1 MFVEGIWKIRNP
13 DAFKI
18 KKVANDWRICYHTE
32 RTDRMNSMDKE
43 INEISPKAFIHM
55 FGEAQKYNRR
65 FCFILGSGASREGG
79 IPTGVEMAKIWAEEL
94 KNKYE
99 EKELQDLMK
108 KLDIQSITP
117 TSENYFGIYDLRY
130 YPDYQE
136 GYAYFE
142 RELEKGVPSL
152 GHHALAKVLAGKTHN
167 LAITTN
173 FDSLIEDALFIYA
186 NKHPLLVGH
195 ESLAGFIN
203 LNVDRPIVAKI
214 HRSLYFHPYN
224 RQDETHGLDQEWQ
237 ETLKN
242 AFMVY
247 TPVVIGYAGGDQSLM
262 EFLKDENVKM
272 NGLYWCYWKKE
283 TPSQEIIDLV
293 KSKNG
298 CLIPIEGFDYFMYM
312 LSRKMGFENPDEEMR
327 KVTEDRIERYNGQ
340 YDTFEKMIRTEAE
353 QNQAS
358 NEALNEILNE
368 MDTYNDEQIKE
379 AKKEE
384 TVHNYKRI
392 GRIYTR
398 VGKYDKAIEAY
409 TAAINLSPEDA
420 DNYYNRGNVYA
431 DLKEYNMAV
440 EDFTKSIEINP
451 KDDKVYNDRGYCYD
465 ELGEYPKAVE
475 DYTKAI
481 EYNPQLAIAY
491 SNRGR
496 AYFNMEDYQKALNDF
511 IKAIEL
517 KPDFANAYN
526 NRGYTYS
533 SMGEYQKA
541 IDDLTKAIEI
551 KPQFPNPYK
560 HMGTLKYEC
569 QEYEEALEYLNK
581 AIGLRESYKE
591 AYEIRAKVY
600 HALGEHE
607 KAKKDEE
614 RVETL
619 SDTEN

>member
-1 MFVEGIWKIRNP
+1 MVCHYLGHMLIYR
-13 DAFKI
+13 
-18 KKVANDWRICYHTE
+18 YYSLE
-32 RTDRMNSMDKE
+32 RTDWMNSMDKE

-99 EKELQDLMK
+99 EKELKDLMD
-108 KLDIQSITP
+108 KLDIKSITP
-117 TSENYFGIYDLRY
+117 SSENYFGIYELRY
-130 YPDYQE
+130 FPEYQE

-152 GHHALAKVLAGKTHN
+152 GHHALAKILAGKTHN

-224 RQDETHGLDQEWQ
+224 RQKETHGLDQEWQ
-237 ETLKN
+237 ETLKKS
-242 AFMVY
+242 FMVY

-262 EFLKDENVKM
+262 EFLKDEDVKM

-283 TPSQEIIDLV
+283 TPSQEIVDLV

-312 LSRKMGFENPDEEMR
+312 LSRRMKFENPEKEMK
-327 KVTEDRIERYNGQ
+327 KVTKDRIERYNTQ
-340 YDTFEKMIRTEAE
+340 YDKFEKMVRTEVG
-353 QNQAS
+353 QSPAS
-358 NEALNEILNE
+358 NETLNEILIE

-384 TVHNYKRI
+384 TDYNYKTM
-392 GRIYTR
+392 GRIYR
-398 VGKYDKAIEAY
+398 REGRYDKAVEAY
-409 TAAINLSPEDA
+409 TAAIDLSPEKA
-420 DNYYNRGNVYA
+420 ENYFNRGNIYV
-431 DLKEYNMAV
+431 DLKEY
-440 EDFTKSIEINP
+440 D
-451 KDDKVYNDRGYCYD
+451 
-465 ELGEYPKAVE
+465 KAVE

-481 EYNPQLAIAY
+481 ELNSEYFVAYN
-491 SNRGR
+491 NRGYIYDKLR
-496 AYFNMEDYQKALNDF
+496 EHQKALNDF
-511 IKAIEL
+511 
-517 KPDFANAYN
+517 
-526 NRGYTYS
+526 T
-533 SMGEYQKA
+533 KA
-541 IDDLTKAIEI
+541 IDIN
-551 KPQFPNPYK
+551 PQGPNPYK
-560 HMGTLKYEC
+560 HMGTLKYKCE
-569 QEYEEALEYLNK
+569 EYDQALEYLNK
-581 AIGLRESYKE
+581 AIDLRESYKD
-591 AYEIRAKVY
+591 AYETRAKVY
-600 HALGEHE
+600 HALGDHE

-614 RVETL
+614 RAEAL

>member
-1 MFVEGIWKIRNP
+1 
-13 DAFKI
+13 
-18 KKVANDWRICYHTE
+18 
-32 RTDRMNSMDKE
+32 MNSMDKE

-99 EKELQDLMK
+99 EKELKDLMD
-108 KLDIQSITP
+108 KLDIKSITP
-117 TSENYFGIYDLRY
+117 SSENYFGIYELRY
-130 YPDYQE
+130 FPEYQE

-152 GHHALAKVLAGKTHN
+152 GHHALAKILAGKTHN

-224 RQDETHGLDQEWQ
+224 RQKETHGLDQEWQ

-272 NGLYWCYWKKE
+272 NGVYWCYWKKE
-283 TPSQEIIDLV
+283 KPSKEIVDLV

-312 LSRKMGFENPDEEMR
+312 LSRRMGFENPDEEMQ
-327 KVTEDRIERYNGQ
+327 KVTEDRIERYNTQ
-340 YDTFEKMIRTEAE
+340 YDKFEKMIRTEVG
-353 QNQAS
+353 QSPVS
-358 NEALNEILNE
+358 NETLNEILIE

-379 AKKEE
+379 AKKERN
-384 TVHNYKRI
+384 VHNFTI
-392 GRIYTR
+392 MGRIYR
-398 VGKYDKAIEAY
+398 REGKYEKAIEAY
-409 TAAINLSPEDA
+409 TAAIDLSPEKA
-420 DNYYNRGNVYA
+420 NNYYNR
-431 DLKEYNMAV
+431 
-440 EDFTKSIEINP
+440 SIPVI
-451 KDDKVYNDRGYCYD
+451 
-465 ELGEYPKAVE
+465 
-475 DYTKAI
+475 
-481 EYNPQLAIAY
+481 
-491 SNRGR
+491 
-496 AYFNMEDYQKALNDF
+496 QK
-511 IKAIEL
+511 
-517 KPDFANAYN
+517 
-526 NRGYTYS
+526 
-533 SMGEYQKA
+533 
-541 IDDLTKAIEI
+541 
-551 KPQFPNPYK
+551 
-560 HMGTLKYEC
+560 
-569 QEYEEALEYLNK
+569 
-581 AIGLRESYKE
+581 
-591 AYEIRAKVY
+591 
-600 HALGEHE
+600 
-607 KAKKDEE
+607 
-614 RVETL
+614 
-619 SDTEN
+619 

>member
-1 MFVEGIWKIRNP
+1 
-13 DAFKI
+13 
-18 KKVANDWRICYHTE
+18 
-32 RTDRMNSMDKE
+32 MNLMDKE

-99 EKELQDLMK
+99 EKELQNLMK
-108 KLDIQSITP
+108 KLDIKSISP
-117 TSENYFGIYDLRY
+117 SSENYFGIYDLRF

-152 GHHALAKVLAGKTHN
+152 GHHALAKILAGKTHN

-186 NKHPLLVGH
+186 NEHPLLVGH

-224 RQDETHGLDQEWQ
+224 RQKETHGLDQEWQ
-237 ETLKN
+237 ETLKKS
-242 AFMVY
+242 FMVY

-262 EFLKDENVKM
+262 EFLKDEDVKM

-283 TPSQEIIDLV
+283 KPSKEIVDLV

-327 KVTEDRIERYNGQ
+327 KVTEDRIERYNMQ
-340 YDTFEKMIRTEAE
+340 YDKFEKMIRTEAE
-353 QNQAS
+353 QSSGS
-358 NEALNEILNE
+358 NETLNEILIE
-368 MDTYNDEQIKE
+368 MDTFNDEQIKE
-379 AKKEE
+379 VKKEE
-384 TVHNYKRI
+384 TAYNYKTM
-392 GRIYTR
+392 GRIYR
-398 VGKYDKAIEAY
+398 REGKNDKAVEAY
-409 TAAINLSPEDA
+409 TAAIDLSPEDSL
-420 DNYYNRGNVYA
+420 NYYIRADVYF
-431 DLKEYNMAV
+431 DLEEYDRAV
-440 EDFTKSIEINP
+440 EDYSKVIELDP
-451 KDDKVYNDRGYCYD
+451 EYDDAYNSRGYCYRK
-465 ELGEYPKAVE
+465 LGNHDKAIK

-481 EYNPQLAIAY
+481 ELNPEFDTAY
-491 SNRGR
+491 YNRG
-496 AYFNMEDYQKALNDF
+496 YIYDIMGQYQKAINDYT
-511 IKAIEL
+511 KAIDIDPEF
-517 KPDFANAYN
+517 DTAYN
-526 NRGYTYS
+526 NRGYTYLN
-533 SMGEYQKA
+533 MKEYPKA
-541 IDDLTKAIEI
+541 LNDFTKAVEI
-551 KPQFPNPYK
+551 NSKFPNPYK

-569 QEYEEALEYLNK
+569 EEYEEALKYLNK
-581 AIGLRESYKE
+581 AIHLRDSYKA
-591 AYEIRAKVY
+591 AYETRAKVY
-600 HALGEHE
+600 HALGDHE

-614 RVETL
+614 RAEAL

>member
-1 MFVEGIWKIRNP
+1 
-13 DAFKI
+13 
-18 KKVANDWRICYHTE
+18 
-32 RTDRMNSMDKE
+32 MDKE

-79 IPTGVEMAKIWAEEL
+79 IPTGVEMAKNWADEL

-99 EKELQDLMK
+99 ETELQDLMK
-108 KLDIQSITP
+108 KLDIKSIAP
-117 TSENYFGIYDLRY
+117 TSENYFGIYELRY

-152 GHHALAKVLAGKTHN
+152 GHHALAKILAGKTHN

-186 NKHPLLVGH
+186 NEHPLLVGH

-224 RQDETHGLDQEWQ
+224 RQEETHGLDQEWQ
-237 ETLKN
+237 ETLKKS
-242 AFMVY
+242 FMVY

-262 EFLKDENVKM
+262 EFLKDEDVKM

-283 TPSQEIIDLV
+283 KPSKEIVDLV

-298 CLIPIEGFDYFMYM
+298 YLIPIEGFDYFMYM
-312 LSRKMGFENPDEEMR
+312 LSRKMGFENPDKEMR
-327 KVTEDRIERYNGQ
+327 KVTEDRIERYNTQ
-340 YDTFEKMIRTEAE
+340 YDKFEKMIRTEAE
-353 QNQAS
+353 QSSGS
-358 NEALNEILNE
+358 NDTLNEIVNE
-368 MDTYNDEQIKE
+368 MNSYNDEQIKE

-384 TVHNYKRI
+384 TVHNYTVM
-392 GRIYTR
+392 GRIYR
-398 VGKYDKAIEAY
+398 REGKYKKAIEAY
-409 TAAINLSPEDA
+409 TAAIDLSSEEA
-420 DNYYNRGNVYA
+420 ENYYNRGNLYL
-431 DLKEYNMAV
+431 DLKEYNQ
-440 EDFTKSIEINP
+440 
-451 KDDKVYNDRGYCYD
+451 
-465 ELGEYPKAVE
+465 AVE

-481 EYNPQLAIAY
+481 ELDPNIAY
-491 SNRGR
+491 NNRG
-496 AYFNMEDYQKALNDF
+496 YCNHELGEYQKAIEDYT
-511 IKAIEL
+511 KAIKLDSEY
-517 KPDFANAYN
+517 DIAYN
-526 NRGYTYS
+526 NRGYTYFI
-533 SMGEYQKA
+533 MGDYSKAIEDYTKA
-541 IDDLTKAIEI
+541 IDIN
-551 KPQFPNPYK
+551 PQYPNPYK
-560 HMGTLKYEC
+560 HMGTLKYYC

-581 AIGLRESYKE
+581 AISLDDSYKA
-591 AYEIRAKVY
+591 AYKTRAEVY
-600 HALGEHE
+600 HALGDHE

-614 RVETL
+614 RAEAL

>member
-1 MFVEGIWKIRNP
+1 
-13 DAFKI
+13 
-18 KKVANDWRICYHTE
+18 
-32 RTDRMNSMDKE
+32 MDKE

-79 IPTGVEMAKIWAEEL
+79 IPTGVEMAKIWADEL

-99 EKELQDLMK
+99 ETERQDLMK
-108 KLDIQSITP
+108 KLDIKSITP
-117 TSENYFGIYDLRY
+117 TSENYFGIYDLRF

-152 GHHALAKVLAGKTHN
+152 GHHALAKILAGKTHN

-186 NKHPLLVGH
+186 NEHPLLVGH
-195 ESLAGFIN
+195 ESLAGFIH

-224 RQDETHGLDQEWQ
+224 SQKETHGLDQEWQ
-237 ETLKN
+237 ETLKKS
-242 AFMVY
+242 FMVY

-262 EFLKDENVKM
+262 EFLKDEDVKM

-312 LSRKMGFENPDEEMR
+312 LSRKMGLENPDKEMR
-327 KVTEDRIERYNGQ
+327 KVTEDRIERYNTQ
-340 YDTFEKMIRTEAE
+340 YDKFEKMIRTEAE
-353 QNQAS
+353 QSSGS
-358 NEALNEILNE
+358 NEALNEIVIE
-368 MDTYNDEQIKE
+368 MDTFNDEQIKE
-379 AKKEE
+379 AKKKE
-384 TVHNYKRI
+384 TVHNYTTM
-392 GRIYTR
+392 GRIYR
-398 VGKYDKAIEAY
+398 REGKYDKAIEAY
-409 TAAINLSPEDA
+409 TAAIDLSPKEA
-420 DNYYNRGNVYA
+420 DIYI
-431 DLKEYNMAV
+431 
-440 EDFTKSIEINP
+440 F
-451 KDDKVYNDRGYCYD
+451 RGYCYD
-465 ELGEYPKAVE
+465 ELGEYSKAVK

-481 EYNPQLAIAY
+481 EHDPQLAVAY

-496 AYFNMEDYQKALNDF
+496 IYLNMEDYQKALNDF
-511 IKAIEL
+511 IKAIAL

-541 IDDLTKAIEI
+541 INDLTKAIDI
-551 KPQFPNPYK
+551 NSQFPNPYK
-560 HMGTLKYEC
+560 HMGTLKYKCE
-569 QEYEEALEYLNK
+569 EYDQALEYLNK
-581 AIGLRESYKE
+581 AINLDESYKD
-591 AYEIRAKVY
+591 AYETRAKVY
-600 HALGEHE
+600 HALGDHE

-614 RVETL
+614 RAEAL

>member
-1 MFVEGIWKIRNP
+1 
-13 DAFKI
+13 
-18 KKVANDWRICYHTE
+18 
-32 RTDRMNSMDKE
+32 MNSMDKE

-99 EKELQDLMK
+99 EKELKDLMD
-108 KLDIQSITP
+108 KLDIKSITP
-117 TSENYFGIYDLRY
+117 SSENYFGIYELRY
-130 YPDYQE
+130 FPEYQE

-152 GHHALAKVLAGKTHN
+152 GHHALAKILAGKTHN

-224 RQDETHGLDQEWQ
+224 RQKETHGLDQEWQ
-237 ETLKN
+237 ETLKKS
-242 AFMVY
+242 FMVY

-262 EFLKDENVKM
+262 EFLKDEDVKM

-283 TPSQEIIDLV
+283 KPSQEIVDLV

-312 LSRKMGFENPDEEMR
+312 LSRRMGFENPDEEMR
-327 KVTEDRIERYNGQ
+327 KVTEDRIERYNTQ
-340 YDTFEKMIRTEAE
+340 YDKFEKMIRTEVG
-353 QNQAS
+353 QSPVS
-358 NEALNEILNE
+358 NETLNEILIE

-379 AKKEE
+379 AKKERN
-384 TVHNYKRI
+384 VHNFTI
-392 GRIYTR
+392 MGRIYR
-398 VGKYDKAIEAY
+398 REGKYEKAIEAY
-409 TAAINLSPEDA
+409 TAAIDLSPEKA
-420 DNYYNRGNVYA
+420 NNYYNRGNIYV
-431 DLKEYNMAV
+431 DLKEYDKAV
-440 EDFTKSIEINP
+440 EDYSKVIELEP
-451 KDDKVYNDRGYCYD
+451 KDDDAYSSRGYCYRK
-465 ELGEYPKAVE
+465 LGNYDKAIK

-481 EYNPQLAIAY
+481 ELNPEFEIAY
-491 SNRGR
+491 YNRG
-496 AYFNMEDYQKALNDF
+496 YIYDIMGQYQKAINDYT
-511 IKAIEL
+511 KAIDIDPE
-517 KPDFANAYN
+517 FETAYN
-526 NRGYTYS
+526 NRGYTYLN
-533 SMGEYQKA
+533 MIEYPKA
-541 IDDLTKAIEI
+541 LNDFTKAVEI
-551 KPQFPNPYK
+551 NSKFPNPYK
-560 HMGTLKYEC
+560 HMGTLKYKCE
-569 QEYEEALEYLNK
+569 EYDQALEYLNK
-581 AIGLRESYKE
+581 AIDLRESYKD
-591 AYEIRAKVY
+591 AYETRAKVY

-614 RVETL
+614 RAEAL

>member
-1 MFVEGIWKIRNP
+1 MLIYR
-13 DAFKI
+13 
-18 KKVANDWRICYHTE
+18 YYTSE
-32 RTDRMNSMDKE
+32 RTDKMNLMDKE

-108 KLDIQSITP
+108 KLDIKSISP
-117 TSENYFGIYDLRY
+117 SSENYFGIYDLRF

-152 GHHALAKVLAGKTHN
+152 GHYALAKILAGKTHN

-186 NKHPLLVGH
+186 NEHPLLVGH

-224 RQDETHGLDQEWQ
+224 RQKETHGLDQEWQ
-237 ETLKN
+237 ETLKKS
-242 AFMVY
+242 FMVY

-283 TPSQEIIDLV
+283 KPSQEIVDLV

-312 LSRKMGFENPDEEMR
+312 LSRKMGFENPDKEMR
-327 KVTEDRIERYNGQ
+327 KVTDDRIERYNTQ
-340 YDTFEKMIRTEAE
+340 YDKFEKMIRTEAE
-353 QNQAS
+353 QNSGS

-368 MDTYNDEQIKE
+368 MDTFNDEQIKE
-379 AKKEE
+379 AEKEE
-384 TVHNYKRI
+384 TVHNYTVM
-392 GRIYTR
+392 GRIYKR
-398 VGKYDKAIEAY
+398 EGKYDKAIEAY
-409 TAAINLSPEDA
+409 TAAIDLSTEDA
-420 DNYYNRGNVYA
+420 ENYYNRGEVYL
-431 DLKEYNMAV
+431 DLK
-440 EDFTKSIEINP
+440 K
-451 KDDKVYNDRGYCYD
+451 YD
-465 ELGEYPKAVE
+465 KAVE

-481 EYNPQLAIAY
+481 ELNPEYDVAYN
-491 SNRGR
+491 NRG
-496 AYFNMEDYQKALNDF
+496 YCYCKLGEYQKALEDYTKVIVHDPQYVIAYYNRGNAFLDMREYQKALDDF
-511 IKAIEL
+511 TKAIQL
-517 KPDFANAYN
+517 RPYYANAYN
-526 NRGYTYS
+526 NRGYTYLNI
-533 SMGEYQKA
+533 GNYKKA
-541 IDDLTKAIEI
+541 SNDFTKAIEI
-551 KPQFPNPYK
+551 SAITPYPYK
-560 HMGTLKYEC
+560 HMGTLKYKC
-569 QEYEEALEYLNK
+569 REYEEALEYLNK
-581 AIGLRESYKE
+581 AIGLRESYRA
-591 AYEIRAKVY
+591 AYETRAKVY

-614 RVETL
+614 RAEAL
-619 SDTEN
+619 SNTEN

>member
-1 MFVEGIWKIRNP
+1 
-13 DAFKI
+13 
-18 KKVANDWRICYHTE
+18 
-32 RTDRMNSMDKE
+32 MDKE

-99 EKELQDLMK
+99 EKELKDLMD
-108 KLDIQSITP
+108 KLDIKSITP
-117 TSENYFGIYDLRY
+117 SSENYFGIYELRY
-130 YPDYQE
+130 FPEYQE

-152 GHHALAKVLAGKTHN
+152 GHHALAKILAGKTHN

-224 RQDETHGLDQEWQ
+224 RQKETHGLDQEWQ
-237 ETLKN
+237 ETLKKS
-242 AFMVY
+242 FMVY

-262 EFLKDENVKM
+262 EFLKDEDVKM

-283 TPSQEIIDLV
+283 KPSQEIVDLV

-312 LSRKMGFENPDEEMR
+312 LSRRMGFENPDEEMR
-327 KVTEDRIERYNGQ
+327 KVTEDRIERYNTQ
-340 YDTFEKMIRTEAE
+340 YDKFEKMIRTEVG
-353 QNQAS
+353 QSPVS
-358 NEALNEILNE
+358 NETLNEILIE

-379 AKKEE
+379 AKKERN
-384 TVHNYKRI
+384 VHNFTI
-392 GRIYTR
+392 MGRIYR
-398 VGKYDKAIEAY
+398 REGKYEKAIEAY
-409 TAAINLSPEDA
+409 TAAIDLSPEKA
-420 DNYYNRGNVYA
+420 NNYYNRGNIYV
-431 DLKEYNMAV
+431 DLKEYDKAV
-440 EDFTKSIEINP
+440 EDYSKVIELEP
-451 KDDKVYNDRGYCYD
+451 KDDDAYSSRGYCYRK
-465 ELGEYPKAVE
+465 LGNYDKAIK

-481 EYNPQLAIAY
+481 ELNPEFEIAY
-491 SNRGR
+491 YNRG
-496 AYFNMEDYQKALNDF
+496 YIYDIMGQYQKAINDYT
-511 IKAIEL
+511 KAIDIDPE
-517 KPDFANAYN
+517 FETAYN
-526 NRGYTYS
+526 NRGYTYLN
-533 SMGEYQKA
+533 MIEYPKA
-541 IDDLTKAIEI
+541 LNDFTKAVEI
-551 KPQFPNPYK
+551 NSKFPNPYK
-560 HMGTLKYEC
+560 HMGTLKYKCE
-569 QEYEEALEYLNK
+569 EYDQALEYLNK
-581 AIGLRESYKE
+581 AIDLRESYKD
-591 AYEIRAKVY
+591 AYETRAKVY

-614 RVETL
+614 RAEAL

>member
-1 MFVEGIWKIRNP
+1 
-13 DAFKI
+13 
-18 KKVANDWRICYHTE
+18 
-32 RTDRMNSMDKE
+32 MDKE

-79 IPTGVEMAKIWAEEL
+79 IPTGVEMAKNWADEL

-99 EKELQDLMK
+99 ETELQDLMK
-108 KLDIQSITP
+108 KLDIKSIAP
-117 TSENYFGIYDLRY
+117 TSENYFGIYELRY

-152 GHHALAKVLAGKTHN
+152 GHHALAKILAGKTHN

-186 NKHPLLVGH
+186 NEHPLLVGH

-224 RQDETHGLDQEWQ
+224 RQEETHGLDQEWQ
-237 ETLKN
+237 ETLKKS
-242 AFMVY
+242 FMVY

-262 EFLKDENVKM
+262 EFLKDEDVKM

-283 TPSQEIIDLV
+283 KPSKEIVDLV

-298 CLIPIEGFDYFMYM
+298 YLIPIEGFDYFMYM
-312 LSRKMGFENPDEEMR
+312 LSRKMGFENPDKEMR
-327 KVTEDRIERYNGQ
+327 KVTEDRIERYNTQ
-340 YDTFEKMIRTEAE
+340 YDKFEKMIRTEAE
-353 QNQAS
+353 QSSGS
-358 NEALNEILNE
+358 NETLNEILIE
-368 MDTYNDEQIKE
+368 MDTFNDEQIKE

-384 TVHNYKRI
+384 TVHNYTVM
-392 GRIYTR
+392 GRIYR
-398 VGKYDKAIEAY
+398 REGKYKKAIEAY
-409 TAAINLSPEDA
+409 TAAIDLSSEEA
-420 DNYYNRGNVYA
+420 ENYYNRGNLYL
-431 DLKEYNMAV
+431 DLKEYNQ
-440 EDFTKSIEINP
+440 
-451 KDDKVYNDRGYCYD
+451 
-465 ELGEYPKAVE
+465 AVE

-481 EYNPQLAIAY
+481 ELDPNIAY
-491 SNRGR
+491 NNRG
-496 AYFNMEDYQKALNDF
+496 YCNHELGEYQKAIEDYT
-511 IKAIEL
+511 KAIKLDSEY
-517 KPDFANAYN
+517 DIAYN
-526 NRGYTYS
+526 NRGYTYFI
-533 SMGEYQKA
+533 MGDYSKAIEDYTKA
-541 IDDLTKAIEI
+541 IDIN
-551 KPQFPNPYK
+551 PQYPNPYK
-560 HMGTLKYEC
+560 HMGTLKYYC

-581 AIGLRESYKE
+581 AISLDDSYKA
-591 AYEIRAKVY
+591 AYKTRAEVY
-600 HALGEHE
+600 HALGDHE

-614 RVETL
+614 RAEAL

>member
-1 MFVEGIWKIRNP
+1 
-13 DAFKI
+13 
-18 KKVANDWRICYHTE
+18 
-32 RTDRMNSMDKE
+32 MNSMDKE

-99 EKELQDLMK
+99 EKELKDLM
-108 KLDIQSITP
+108 D
-117 TSENYFGIYDLRY
+117 
-130 YPDYQE
+130 
-136 GYAYFE
+136 
-142 RELEKGVPSL
+142 
-152 GHHALAKVLAGKTHN
+152 
-167 LAITTN
+167 TN

-224 RQDETHGLDQEWQ
+224 RQKETHGLDQEWQ

-272 NGLYWCYWKKE
+272 NGVYWCYWKKE
-283 TPSQEIIDLV
+283 KPSKEIVDLV

-312 LSRKMGFENPDEEMR
+312 LSRRMGFENPDEEMQ
-327 KVTEDRIERYNGQ
+327 KVTEDRIERYNTQ
-340 YDTFEKMIRTEAE
+340 YDKFEKMIRTEVG
-353 QNQAS
+353 QSPVS
-358 NEALNEILNE
+358 NETLNEILIE

-379 AKKEE
+379 AKKERN
-384 TVHNYKRI
+384 VHNFTI
-392 GRIYTR
+392 MGRIYR
-398 VGKYDKAIEAY
+398 REGKYEKAIEAY
-409 TAAINLSPEDA
+409 TAAIDLSPEKA
-420 DNYYNRGNVYA
+420 NNYYNRGNVYV
-431 DLKEYNMAV
+431 DLKEYNKAV
-440 EDFTKSIEINP
+440 KDYSKVIELNP
-451 KDDKVYNDRGYCYD
+451 NDDGAYNDRGYCYD
-465 ELGEYPKAVE
+465 ELGEYQRAIK

-481 EYNPQLAIAY
+481 E
-491 SNRGR
+491 
-496 AYFNMEDYQKALNDF
+496 LNSKF
-511 IKAIEL
+511 EY
-517 KPDFANAYN
+517 AYN
-526 NRGYTYS
+526 NRGCTYNN
-533 SMGEYQKA
+533 MGEYQKA
-541 IDDLTKAIEI
+541 LKDYTKAIELDPEYVNAYDNRGYTYFNMGEFQKALNDYTKAIEI
-551 KPQFPNPYK
+551 NPQLSYPYK
-560 HMGTLKYEC
+560 HMGILKNKCE
-569 QEYEEALEYLNK
+569 EYDQALEYLNK
-581 AIGLRESYKE
+581 AINLDESYKA
-591 AYEIRAKVY
+591 AYETRAEVY
-600 HALGEHE
+600 HALGDHE

-614 RVETL
+614 RAEAL

>member
-1 MFVEGIWKIRNP
+1 MLVYR
-13 DAFKI
+13 
-18 KKVANDWRICYHTE
+18 YYTSE
-32 RTDRMNSMDKE
+32 RTDWMNLMDKE

-99 EKELQDLMK
+99 EKELQNLMK
-108 KLDIQSITP
+108 KLDIKSISP
-117 TSENYFGIYDLRY
+117 SSENYFGIYDLRF

-152 GHHALAKVLAGKTHN
+152 GHHALAKILAGKTHN

-186 NKHPLLVGH
+186 NEHPLLVGH

-224 RQDETHGLDQEWQ
+224 RQKETHGLDQEWQ
-237 ETLKN
+237 ETLKKS
-242 AFMVY
+242 FMVY

-262 EFLKDENVKM
+262 EFLKNENVKM

-327 KVTEDRIERYNGQ
+327 KVTEDRIERYNTQ
-340 YDTFEKMIRTEAE
+340 YDKFEKMIRTEAE
-353 QNQAS
+353 QSSGS
-358 NEALNEILNE
+358 NETLNEILNE

-379 AKKEE
+379 AKKER
-384 TVHNYKRI
+384 TARNFAMM
-392 GRIYTR
+392 GRIFR
-398 VGKYDKAIEAY
+398 RERKFNEAIAAY
-409 TAAINLSPEDA
+409 TNAINLSTEKA
-420 DNYYNRGNVYA
+420 ENYYNRGNVYV
-431 DLKEYNMAV
+431 DLGKY
-440 EDFTKSIEINP
+440 
-451 KDDKVYNDRGYCYD
+451 DK
-465 ELGEYPKAVE
+465 AIE

-481 EYNPQLAIAY
+481 ELNSQYVTAYN
-491 SNRGR
+491 NRGY
-496 AYFNMEDYQKALNDF
+496 AYEELGEHQ
-511 IKAIEL
+511 KAIEDYT
-517 KPDFANAYN
+517 KTIEFDPQYAGAYN
-526 NRGYTYS
+526 NRGYTYDS
-533 SMGEYQKA
+533 IGEYNKAIADYNKA
-541 IDDLTKAIEI
+541 IDIS
-551 KPQFPNPYK
+551 PQYPNAYK
-560 HMGTLKYEC
+560 NLGILKYKC
-569 QEYEEALEYLNK
+569 QEYDQALEYLNK
-581 AIGLRESYKE
+581 AIHLRDSYKD
-591 AYEIRAKVY
+591 AYETRAKVY

-614 RVETL
+614 RAEAL
-619 SDTEN
+619 SDSEN

>member
-1 MFVEGIWKIRNP
+1 MSVFL
-13 DAFKI
+13 
-18 KKVANDWRICYHTE
+18 VAQKFFSACDQTLYAMVCHYLGYMLIYRYYTSE
-32 RTDRMNSMDKE
+32 RTDRMNLMDKE

-99 EKELQDLMK
+99 EKELQDLMD
-108 KLDIQSITP
+108 KLDIKSISP
-117 TSENYFGIYDLRY
+117 SSENYFGIYELRY
-130 YPDYQE
+130 YPEYQE

-152 GHHALAKVLAGKTHN
+152 GHHALAKILAGKTHN

-186 NKHPLLVGH
+186 NEHPLLVGH
-195 ESLAGFIN
+195 ESLAGFIH

-224 RQDETHGLDQEWQ
+224 RQEETHGLDQEWQ
-237 ETLKN
+237 ETLKKS
-242 AFMVY
+242 FMVY
-247 TPVVIGYAGGDQSLM
+247 TPVVIGYSGGDQSLM
-262 EFLKDENVKM
+262 EFLKDDNVKM

-283 TPSQEIIDLV
+283 TPSQEIVDLV

-312 LSRKMGFENPDEEMR
+312 LSRKMGFENPDEEML
-327 KVTEDRIERYNGQ
+327 KVTEDRIERYNTQ
-340 YDTFEKMIRTEAE
+340 YDKFEKMIRTEAE
-353 QNQAS
+353 QSSGS
-358 NEALNEILNE
+358 NEALNELVNE
-368 MDTYNDEQIKE
+368 MDTYNDKQIKE

-384 TVHNYKRI
+384 TAHNYKTM
-392 GRIYTR
+392 GRIYR
-398 VGKYDKAIEAY
+398 REGKYNKAIEAY
-409 TAAINLSPEDA
+409 SAAIDLSPEEA
-420 DNYYNRGNVYA
+420 DNYINRGNVFFE
-431 DLKEYNMAV
+431 LKEY
-440 EDFTKSIEINP
+440 
-451 KDDKVYNDRGYCYD
+451 DKVI
-465 ELGEYPKAVE
+465 E

-481 EYNPQLAIAY
+481 ERDTDN
-491 SNRGR
+491 ST
-496 AYFNMEDYQKALNDF
+496 
-511 IKAIEL
+511 
-517 KPDFANAYN
+517 AYN
-526 NRGYTYS
+526 NRGYCYNEL
-533 SMGEYQKA
+533 GEYQKA
-541 IDDLTKAIEI
+541 LSDLTKAIDI
-551 KPQFPNPYK
+551 NPQLPNPYK

-569 QEYEEALEYLNK
+569 QEYDQALEYLNK
-581 AIGLRESYKE
+581 AINFDEFYKA
-591 AYEIRAKVY
+591 AYETRAKVY

-614 RVETL
+614 RAEAL

>member
-1 MFVEGIWKIRNP
+1 
-13 DAFKI
+13 
-18 KKVANDWRICYHTE
+18 
-32 RTDRMNSMDKE
+32 MNSMDKE

-108 KLDIQSITP
+108 KLGIQSITP

-152 GHHALAKVLAGKTHN
+152 GHHALAKVLAGKIHN

-224 RQDETHGLDQEWQ
+224 RQKETHGLDQEWQ

-262 EFLKDENVKM
+262 EFLKDANVKM

-283 TPSQEIIDLV
+283 APSQEIIDLV
-293 KSKNG
+293 KGKNG

-327 KVTEDRIERYNGQ
+327 KVTEDRIERYNAQ

-358 NEALNEILNE
+358 NEALNEILIE
-368 MDTYNDEQIKE
+368 MDTYNDKQIKE

-384 TVHNYKRI
+384 SAHNYKRM
-392 GRIYTR
+392 GRIYR
-398 VGKYDKAIEAY
+398 REGKYDKAIEAY
-409 TAAINLSPEDA
+409 TAAIDLSPEDA
-420 DNYYNRGNVYA
+420 DNYYNRGNVYV
-431 DLKEYNMAV
+431 DLKEYNKAV
-440 EDFTKSIEINP
+440 EDFTKAIEINP

-496 AYFNMEDYQKALNDF
+496 TYFNMEDYQKALNDF

-581 AIGLRESYKE
+581 AINLRETYKD
-591 AYEIRAKVY
+591 AYETRAKVY

-614 RVETL
+614 RAESLT
-619 SDTEN
+619 DTEN

>member
-1 MFVEGIWKIRNP
+1 
-13 DAFKI
+13 
-18 KKVANDWRICYHTE
+18 
-32 RTDRMNSMDKE
+32 MDQE

-108 KLDIQSITP
+108 KLGIKSISP

-152 GHHALAKVLAGKTHN
+152 GHHALAKILAGKTHN

-186 NKHPLLVGH
+186 NEHPLLVGH

-224 RQDETHGLDQEWQ
+224 SQKETHGLDQEWQ

-262 EFLKDENVKM
+262 EFLKDANVKM

-283 TPSQEIIDLV
+283 TPSQEIVDLV

-327 KVTEDRIERYNGQ
+327 KVTEDRIERYNTQ
-340 YDTFEKMIRTEAE
+340 YDTFEKMIRAEAE
-353 QNQAS
+353 QSHAA
-358 NEALNEILNE
+358 NEALNEILIE

-384 TVHNYKRI
+384 TVHNYKRM
-392 GRIYTR
+392 GRIYR
-398 VGKYDKAIEAY
+398 REGKYDKAIEAY
-409 TAAINLSPEDA
+409 TAAIDLSPEDA
-420 DNYYNRGNVYA
+420 DNYYNRGNVYV
-431 DLKEYNMAV
+431 DLKEYN
-440 EDFTKSIEINP
+440 
-451 KDDKVYNDRGYCYD
+451 
-465 ELGEYPKAVE
+465 KAVE
-475 DYTKAI
+475 DYTKVMELDSNVKDVYVCRGYYYDELGEHQMAI
-481 EYNPQLAIAY
+481 E
-491 SNRGR
+491 
-496 AYFNMEDYQKALNDF
+496 DYT
-511 IKAIEL
+511 KAIEL
-517 KPDFANAYN
+517 DPQYDIAYN
-526 NRGYTYS
+526 NRGYTYCIIGDYS
-533 SMGEYQKA
+533 KA
-541 IDDLTKAIEI
+541 NDDYTKAIEI
-551 KPQFPNPYK
+551 NPQYPNPYK

-591 AYEIRAKVY
+591 AYETRAKVY

-614 RVETL
+614 RAEAL

>member
-1 MFVEGIWKIRNP
+1 M
-13 DAFKI
+13 
-18 KKVANDWRICYHTE
+18 
-32 RTDRMNSMDKE
+32 KE

-55 FGEAQKYNRR
+55 FGEAPKYNRR

-99 EKELQDLMK
+99 VKELQDLMK
-108 KLDIQSITP
+108 KLDIKSITP
-117 TSENYFGIYDLRY
+117 TSENYFGIYDLRF

-152 GHHALAKVLAGKTHN
+152 GHHALAKILAGKTHN

-186 NKHPLLVGH
+186 NEHPLLVGH

-224 RQDETHGLDQEWQ
+224 RQKETHGLDQEWQ
-237 ETLKN
+237 ETLKKS
-242 AFMVY
+242 FMVY

-283 TPSQEIIDLV
+283 KPSQEIIDLV

-312 LSRKMGFENPDEEMR
+312 LSRKMGFENPDKEMR
-327 KVTEDRIERYNGQ
+327 KVTEERIERYNTQ
-340 YDTFEKMIRTEAE
+340 YDKFEKMIRTEAE
-353 QNQAS
+353 QSRAS
-358 NEALNEILNE
+358 NETLNEILNE

-384 TVHNYKRI
+384 TVHNYTTM
-392 GRIYTR
+392 GRIYR
-398 VGKYDKAIEAY
+398 REGKYDKAIEAY
-409 TAAINLSPEDA
+409 TAAIDLSPKDA
-420 DNYYNRGNVYA
+420 DNYFNRGNVYL
-431 DLKEYNMAV
+431 DLKEYNKAA
-440 EDFTKSIEINP
+440 DDYTKAIELNP
-451 KDDKVYNDRGYCYD
+451 NIAYNNRGYCNH
-465 ELGEYPKAVE
+465 ELGEYQKAIE

-481 EYNPQLAIAY
+481 KLDSEYNI
-491 SNRGR
+491 
-496 AYFNMEDYQKALNDF
+496 
-511 IKAIEL
+511 
-517 KPDFANAYN
+517 AYN
-526 NRGYTYS
+526 NRGYTYFV
-533 SMGEYQKA
+533 MGDYSKAINDYTKA
-541 IDDLTKAIEI
+541 IDIN
-551 KPQFPNPYK
+551 PQYPNPYK
-560 HMGTLKYEC
+560 HMGTLKYKCE
-569 QEYEEALEYLNK
+569 EYEEALYYLNK
-581 AIGLRESYKE
+581 AIDLRESYKD

-614 RVETL
+614 RAEAL
-619 SDTEN
+619 SNTEN

>member
-1 MFVEGIWKIRNP
+1 
-13 DAFKI
+13 
-18 KKVANDWRICYHTE
+18 
-32 RTDRMNSMDKE
+32 MNSMDKE

-99 EKELQDLMK
+99 VKELQDLMK
-108 KLDIQSITP
+108 KLDIKSISP
-117 TSENYFGIYDLRY
+117 SSENYFGIYDLRF

-152 GHHALAKVLAGKTHN
+152 GHHALAKILAGKTHN

-186 NKHPLLVGH
+186 NEHPLLVGH

-224 RQDETHGLDQEWQ
+224 RQKETHGLDQEWQ
-237 ETLKN
+237 ETLKKS
-242 AFMVY
+242 FMVY

-262 EFLKDENVKM
+262 EFLKDKNVKM

-283 TPSQEIIDLV
+283 TPSQEIVDLV

-312 LSRKMGFENPDEEMR
+312 LSRKMGFENPDKEMR
-327 KVTEDRIERYNGQ
+327 KVTEDRIERYNTQ
-340 YDTFEKMIRTEAE
+340 YDKFEKMIRTEAE
-353 QNQAS
+353 QSSGS
-358 NEALNEILNE
+358 NETLNEIVNE

-379 AKKEE
+379 AKKER
-384 TVHNYKRI
+384 TARNFAMM
-392 GRIYTR
+392 GRIYER
-398 VGKYDKAIEAY
+398 EGKYDKAIKAY
-409 TAAINLSPEDA
+409 TAAIDLSPEDSS
-420 DNYYNRGNVYA
+420 NYYNRGDVYF
-431 DLKEYNMAV
+431 DLKEYDKAV
-440 EDFTKSIEINP
+440 EDYSKVIELDP
-451 KDDKVYNDRGYCYD
+451 KCDDAYNSRGYCYH
-465 ELGEYPKAVE
+465 ELGNHAKAIK

-481 EYNPQLAIAY
+481 ELNPEYETAY
-491 SNRGR
+491 YNRGDIYDNMGEFQKAINDYTKAIGIDPEFEA
-496 AYFNMEDYQKALNDF
+496 AYNNRGLIYENIGEYQKAISDYT
-511 IKAIEL
+511 KAIDIDPE
-517 KPDFANAYN
+517 FYTAYN
-526 NRGYTYS
+526 NRGYTYLN
-533 SMGEYQKA
+533 MIEYQKA
-541 IDDLTKAIEI
+541 LYDLTKAIDI
-551 KPQFPNPYK
+551 HPQYSNPYK
-560 HMGTLKYEC
+560 HIGTLKYKCE
-569 QEYEEALEYLNK
+569 EYEEALDYLNK
-581 AIGLRESYKE
+581 AIDLRDSYKD
-591 AYEIRAKVY
+591 AYETRAKVY

-614 RVETL
+614 RAEAL

>member
-1 MFVEGIWKIRNP
+1 
-13 DAFKI
+13 
-18 KKVANDWRICYHTE
+18 
-32 RTDRMNSMDKE
+32 MDKE

-79 IPTGVEMAKIWAEEL
+79 IPTGVEMAKIWADEL

-99 EKELQDLMK
+99 ETERQDLMK
-108 KLDIQSITP
+108 KLDIKSITP
-117 TSENYFGIYDLRY
+117 TSENYFGIYDLRF

-152 GHHALAKVLAGKTHN
+152 GHHALAKILAGKTHN

-186 NKHPLLVGH
+186 NEHPLLVGH
-195 ESLAGFIN
+195 ESLAGFIH

-224 RQDETHGLDQEWQ
+224 SQKETHGLDQEWQ
-237 ETLKN
+237 ETLKKS
-242 AFMVY
+242 FMVY

-262 EFLKDENVKM
+262 EFLKDEDVKM

-312 LSRKMGFENPDEEMR
+312 LSRKMGLENPDKEMR
-327 KVTEDRIERYNGQ
+327 KVTEDRIERYNTQ
-340 YDTFEKMIRTEAE
+340 YDKFEKMIRTEAE
-353 QNQAS
+353 QSSGS
-358 NEALNEILNE
+358 NEALNEIVIE
-368 MDTYNDEQIKE
+368 MDTFNDEQIKE
-379 AKKEE
+379 AKKKE
-384 TVHNYKRI
+384 TVHNYTTM
-392 GRIYTR
+392 GRIYR
-398 VGKYDKAIEAY
+398 REGKYDKAIEAY
-409 TAAINLSPEDA
+409 TAAIDLSPKEA
-420 DNYYNRGNVYA
+420 DIYI
-431 DLKEYNMAV
+431 
-440 EDFTKSIEINP
+440 F
-451 KDDKVYNDRGYCYD
+451 RGYCYD
-465 ELGEYPKAVE
+465 ELGEYSKAVK

-481 EYNPQLAIAY
+481 EHDPQLAVAY

-496 AYFNMEDYQKALNDF
+496 IYLNMEDYQKALNDF
-511 IKAIEL
+511 IKAIAL

-541 IDDLTKAIEI
+541 INDLTKAIDI
-551 KPQFPNPYK
+551 NPQFPNPYK
-560 HMGTLKYEC
+560 HMGTLKYKCE
-569 QEYEEALEYLNK
+569 EYDQALEYLNK
-581 AIGLRESYKE
+581 AINLDESYKD
-591 AYEIRAKVY
+591 AYETRAKVY
-600 HALGEHE
+600 HALGDHE

-614 RVETL
+614 RAEAL

>member
-1 MFVEGIWKIRNP
+1 
-13 DAFKI
+13 
-18 KKVANDWRICYHTE
+18 
-32 RTDRMNSMDKE
+32 MDKE

-99 EKELQDLMK
+99 ETELQDLMR
-108 KLDIQSITP
+108 KLDIKSISP
-117 TSENYFGIYDLRY
+117 SSENYFGIYELRY

-152 GHHALAKVLAGKTHN
+152 GHHALAKILAGKTHN

-186 NKHPLLVGH
+186 NEHPLLVGH

-224 RQDETHGLDQEWQ
+224 RQEETHGLDQEWQ

-262 EFLKDENVKM
+262 EFLKNENVKM

-283 TPSQEIIDLV
+283 TPSQEIVDLV

-312 LSRKMGFENPDEEMR
+312 LSRKMGFENPDKEMR
-327 KVTEDRIERYNGQ
+327 KVTEDRIERYNTQ
-340 YDTFEKMIRTEAE
+340 YDKFEKMIRTEAE
-353 QNQAS
+353 QSSGS
-358 NEALNEILNE
+358 NDTLNEIVNE
-368 MDTYNDEQIKE
+368 MDSYNDEQIKE
-379 AKKEE
+379 AKKER
-384 TVHNYKRI
+384 TVYNYLI
-392 GRIYTR
+392 MGRIFKR
-398 VGKYDKAIEAY
+398 EGKYDKAIKVY
-409 TAAINLSPEDA
+409 TAAINLRPQDA
-420 DNYYNRGNVYA
+420 VNYLNRGEAYYN
-431 DLKEYNMAV
+431 LKEYDKAV
-440 EDFTKSIEINP
+440 EDYSKVIELDP
-451 KDDKVYNDRGYCYD
+451 EAEEAYNNRGCCYD
-465 ELGEYPKAVE
+465 ELGEHQRAID

-481 EYNPQLAIAY
+481 ELAPLDADAYN
-491 SNRGR
+491 NRGNSC
-496 AYFNMEDYQKALNDF
+496 FNIGEYQKALNDYT
-511 IKAIEL
+511 KAIEL
-517 KPDFANAYN
+517 RPDSANAYN
-526 NRGYTYS
+526 NRGYTYLNIR
-533 SMGEYQKA
+533 EYHKAINDYTKA
-541 IDDLTKAIEI
+541 IDIN
-551 KPQFPNPYK
+551 PQFPNSFK
-560 HMGTLKYEC
+560 HMGTLKYYC

-581 AIGLRESYKE
+581 AINLDESYKE
-591 AYEIRAKVY
+591 AYETRAEVY
-600 HALGEHE
+600 HALGDHE

-614 RVETL
+614 RAEAL
-619 SDTEN
+619 SDIEN

>member
-1 MFVEGIWKIRNP
+1 
-13 DAFKI
+13 
-18 KKVANDWRICYHTE
+18 
-32 RTDRMNSMDKE
+32 MDKE

-55 FGEAQKYNRR
+55 FVEAPKYNRR

-99 EKELQDLMK
+99 VKELQNLMK
-108 KLDIQSITP
+108 KLDIKSISP
-117 TSENYFGIYDLRY
+117 SSENYFGIYDLRF

-152 GHHALAKVLAGKTHN
+152 GHHALAKILAGKTHN

-186 NKHPLLVGH
+186 NEHPLLVGH

-224 RQDETHGLDQEWQ
+224 RQKETHGLDQEWQ
-237 ETLKN
+237 ETLKKS
-242 AFMVY
+242 FMVY

-283 TPSQEIIDLV
+283 KPSQEIVDLV

-312 LSRKMGFENPDEEMR
+312 LSRKMGFENPDKEMR
-327 KVTEDRIERYNGQ
+327 KVTEDRIERYNTQ
-340 YDTFEKMIRTEAE
+340 YDKFEKMIRTEAE
-353 QNQAS
+353 QSSGS
-358 NEALNEILNE
+358 NETLNEIVNE

-379 AKKEE
+379 AKKKE
-384 TVHNYKRI
+384 TVHNYTTM
-392 GRIYTR
+392 GRIYR
-398 VGKYDKAIEAY
+398 REGKYDKAIEAY
-409 TAAINLSPEDA
+409 TAAIDLSPKEA
-420 DNYYNRGNVYA
+420 DIYI
-431 DLKEYNMAV
+431 
-440 EDFTKSIEINP
+440 F
-451 KDDKVYNDRGYCYD
+451 RGYCYD
-465 ELGEYPKAVE
+465 ELGEYSKAVK

-481 EYNPQLAIAY
+481 EHDPQLAVAY

-496 AYFNMEDYQKALNDF
+496 IYLNMEDYQKALNDF
-511 IKAIEL
+511 IKAIAL

-541 IDDLTKAIEI
+541 INDLTKAIDI
-551 KPQFPNPYK
+551 NPQFPNPYK
-560 HMGTLKYEC
+560 HMGTLKYKCE
-569 QEYEEALEYLNK
+569 EYDQALEYLNK
-581 AIGLRESYKE
+581 AINLDESYKD
-591 AYEIRAKVY
+591 AYETRAKVY

-614 RVETL
+614 RAEAL

>member
-1 MFVEGIWKIRNP
+1 
-13 DAFKI
+13 
-18 KKVANDWRICYHTE
+18 
-32 RTDRMNSMDKE
+32 MNSIDKE

-99 EKELQDLMK
+99 EKELKDLMD
-108 KLDIQSITP
+108 KLDIKSITP
-117 TSENYFGIYDLRY
+117 SSENYFGIYELRY
-130 YPDYQE
+130 FPEYQE

-152 GHHALAKVLAGKTHN
+152 GHHALAKILAGKTHN

-224 RQDETHGLDQEWQ
+224 RQKETHGLDQEWQ
-237 ETLKN
+237 ETLKKS
-242 AFMVY
+242 FMVY

-262 EFLKDENVKM
+262 EFLKDEDVKM

-283 TPSQEIIDLV
+283 KPSQEIVDLV
-293 KSKNG
+293 KSKDG
-298 CLIPIEGFDYFMYM
+298 FLIPIEGFDYFMYM
-312 LSRKMGFENPDEEMR
+312 LSRKMNFENPEKEMK
-327 KVTEDRIERYNGQ
+327 KVTKDRIERYNTQ
-340 YDTFEKMIRTEAE
+340 YDKFEKMVRTEVG
-353 QNQAS
+353 QSRAS
-358 NEALNEILNE
+358 NETLNEILIE

-384 TVHNYKRI
+384 TDYNYKTM
-392 GRIYTR
+392 GRIYR
-398 VGKYDKAIEAY
+398 REGRYDKAVEAY
-409 TAAINLSPEDA
+409 TAAIDLSPEDSI
-420 DNYYNRGNVYA
+420 NYYIRGDVYF
-431 DLKEYNMAV
+431 DLKEYDRAV
-440 EDFTKSIEINP
+440 EDYSKFIELNP
-451 KDDKVYNDRGYCYD
+451 ENDDAYNSRGYCYRK
-465 ELGEYPKAVE
+465 LGNHDKAIK

-481 EYNPQLAIAY
+481 ELNPEFEI
-491 SNRGR
+491 
-496 AYFNMEDYQKALNDF
+496 AYFNRGYIYDIMGQYQKAINDYT
-511 IKAIEL
+511 KAIDIDPE
-517 KPDFANAYN
+517 FETAYN
-526 NRGYTYS
+526 NRGYTYLN
-533 SMGEYQKA
+533 MIEYPKA
-541 IDDLTKAIEI
+541 LNDFTKAVEI
-551 KPQFPNPYK
+551 NSKFPNPYK
-560 HMGTLKYEC
+560 HMGTLKYKCE
-569 QEYEEALEYLNK
+569 EYDQALEYLNK
-581 AIGLRESYKE
+581 AIDLRESYKD
-591 AYEIRAKVY
+591 AYETRAKVY
-600 HALGEHE
+600 HALGDHE

-614 RVETL
+614 RAEAL

>member
-1 MFVEGIWKIRNP
+1 MLVYR
-13 DAFKI
+13 
-18 KKVANDWRICYHTE
+18 YYTSE
-32 RTDRMNSMDKE
+32 RTDWMNLMDKE

-99 EKELQDLMK
+99 EKELQNLMK
-108 KLDIQSITP
+108 KLDIKSISP
-117 TSENYFGIYDLRY
+117 SSENYFGIYDLRF

-152 GHHALAKVLAGKTHN
+152 GHHALAKILAGKTHN

-186 NKHPLLVGH
+186 NEHPLLVGH

-224 RQDETHGLDQEWQ
+224 RQKETHGLDQEWQ
-237 ETLKN
+237 ETLKKS
-242 AFMVY
+242 FMVY

-262 EFLKDENVKM
+262 EFLKDEDVKM

-283 TPSQEIIDLV
+283 KPSKEIVDLV

-312 LSRKMGFENPDEEMR
+312 LSRKMGFENPDKEMR
-327 KVTEDRIERYNGQ
+327 KVTEDRIERYNTQ
-340 YDTFEKMIRTEAE
+340 YDKFEKMIRTEAE
-353 QNQAS
+353 QSSGS
-358 NEALNEILNE
+358 NETLNEIVNE

-379 AKKEE
+379 AKKES
-384 TVHNYKRI
+384 TARNFAMM
-392 GRIYTR
+392 GRIFR
-398 VGKYDKAIEAY
+398 RERKFNEAIAAY
-409 TAAINLSPEDA
+409 TNAINLSTEKA
-420 DNYYNRGNVYA
+420 ENYYNRATVYV
-431 DLKEYNMAV
+431 DLKEY
-440 EDFTKSIEINP
+440 K
-451 KDDKVYNDRGYCYD
+451 
-465 ELGEYPKAVE
+465 KAVE

-481 EYNPQLAIAY
+481 ELDSQYVTAYN
-491 SNRGR
+491 NRGY
-496 AYFNMEDYQKALNDF
+496 AYLNMLEYQKALNDF
-511 IKAIEL
+511 
-517 KPDFANAYN
+517 
-526 NRGYTYS
+526 
-533 SMGEYQKA
+533 
-541 IDDLTKAIEI
+541 TKAIEI
-551 KPQFPNPYK
+551 NPQIPNPYK
-560 HMGTLKYEC
+560 HMGTLKYKC
-569 QEYEEALEYLNK
+569 QEYEKALEYLNK
-581 AIGLRESYKE
+581 AIDLRESYKA
-591 AYEIRAKVY
+591 AYETRAKVY
-600 HALGEHE
+600 HALGDHE

-614 RVETL
+614 RAKAL

>member
-1 MFVEGIWKIRNP
+1 
-13 DAFKI
+13 
-18 KKVANDWRICYHTE
+18 
-32 RTDRMNSMDKE
+32 MDKE

-79 IPTGVEMAKIWAEEL
+79 IPTGVEMAKNWADEL

-99 EKELQDLMK
+99 ETELQDLMK
-108 KLDIQSITP
+108 KLDIKSIAP
-117 TSENYFGIYDLRY
+117 TSENYFGIYDLRF

-152 GHHALAKVLAGKTHN
+152 GHHALAKILAGKTHN

-186 NKHPLLVGH
+186 NEHPLLVGH

-224 RQDETHGLDQEWQ
+224 RQKETHGLDQEWQ
-237 ETLKN
+237 ETLKKS
-242 AFMVY
+242 FMVY

-283 TPSQEIIDLV
+283 KPSQEIVDLV

-312 LSRKMGFENPDEEMR
+312 LSRKMGFENPDKEMR
-327 KVTEDRIERYNGQ
+327 KVTDDRIERYNTQ
-340 YDTFEKMIRTEAE
+340 YDKFEKMIRTEAE
-353 QNQAS
+353 QNSGS
-358 NEALNEILNE
+358 NEALNEILIE
-368 MDTYNDEQIKE
+368 MDTFNDEQIKE
-379 AKKEE
+379 AKKER
-384 TVHNYKRI
+384 TARNFAMM
-392 GRIYTR
+392 GRIFRREGKFNEAIAAYTNAINLSTEDAENYYNR
-398 VGKYDKAIEAY
+398 GEVYLDLKKYDKAIEDY
-409 TAAINLSPEDA
+409 TKA
-420 DNYYNRGNVYA
+420 
-431 DLKEYNMAV
+431 LKL
-440 EDFTKSIEINP
+440 NP
-451 KDDKVYNDRGYCYD
+451 KDDVAYNDRGYCYN
-465 ELGEYPKAVE
+465 ELGEYKKAIEDFIKAIELDPQDAAAYSNRGYAYDELGKYKEAIE

-481 EYNPQLAIAY
+481 ELDPQ
-491 SNRGR
+491 NVV
-496 AYFNMEDYQKALNDF
+496 
-511 IKAIEL
+511 
-517 KPDFANAYN
+517 AYN
-526 NRGYTYS
+526 NRGYTYDIT
-533 SMGEYQKA
+533 GEYNKAIADYNKA
-541 IDDLTKAIEI
+541 IDIS
-551 KPQFPNPYK
+551 PQYPNAYK
-560 HMGTLKYEC
+560 NLGTLKYKCE
-569 QEYEEALEYLNK
+569 EYEEALEYLNK
-581 AIGLRESYKE
+581 AIDLRDSYKE
-591 AYEIRAKVY
+591 AYETRAKVY
-600 HALGEHE
+600 HALGDHE

-614 RVETL
+614 RAEAL